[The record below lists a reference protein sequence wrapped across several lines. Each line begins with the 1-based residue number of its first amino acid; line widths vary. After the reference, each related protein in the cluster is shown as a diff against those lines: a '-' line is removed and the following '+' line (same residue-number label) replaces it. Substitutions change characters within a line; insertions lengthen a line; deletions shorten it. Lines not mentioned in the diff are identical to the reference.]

1 MRGHYTCPVLIW
13 VPDFY
18 IGNYLRAARG
28 RERVSDLRRPAAAR
42 CERVRNVLTPSVLCR
57 FMLVSGVSDQ
67 APDES
72 EVFDVVLKNIV
83 SPQGPFGRYSCC
95 LIIFLG
101 AV

>member
-1 MRGHYTCPVLIW
+1 MLM
-13 VPDFY
+13 
-18 IGNYLRAARG
+18 
-28 RERVSDLRRPAAAR
+28 
-42 CERVRNVLTPSVLCR
+42 PSVLCR

-83 SPQGPFGRYSCC
+83 SPQGPFGRYFC

>member
-18 IGNYLRAARG
+18 IGNYLRTARG
-28 RERVSDLRRPAAAR
+28 RERVSELTTSHR
-42 CERVRNVLTPSVLCR
+42 RNVLTPSVLCR

-83 SPQGPFGRYSCC
+83 SPQGPFGRYFC

>member
-1 MRGHYTCPVLIW
+1 M
-13 VPDFY
+13 
-18 IGNYLRAARG
+18 
-28 RERVSDLRRPAAAR
+28 SM
-42 CERVRNVLTPSVLCR
+42 PSVLCR

-72 EVFDVVLKNIV
+72 DVFDVVLINIV

>member
-28 RERVSDLRRPAAAR
+28 RERVSELTASDCREGIKAPR
-42 CERVRNVLTPSVLCR
+42 CECVRVDGATDLSCYLAFTILFLNK
-57 FMLVSGVSDQ
+57 

-72 EVFDVVLKNIV
+72 KVFNDLT
-83 SPQGPFGRYSCC
+83 
-95 LIIFLG
+95 
-101 AV
+101 